1 MYRVLMPGEPEVRLE
16 VSKAVLASRPGQGQD
31 RVAIVRVRGGYVV
44 AVADGAGGLG
54 GGAKAADRAL
64 RDVAAHARTDLVQE
78 PQAWT
83 SLLEGTDAALASA
96 GGQCAIVLAS
106 VIGTRIVGAS
116 VGDCGAWLVD
126 DTTTD
131 LTAKQFRKPLL
142 GSGASSAVPFEA
154 ELNPGATLLLA
165 SDGLLKHAPH
175 DRIWSLVR
183 EPELCCRRALP
194 CFHAVSHSHCADR
207 SSTNSQTLH
216 NQCAMDAPTMVP
228 VRFRSQAKSSAGMKT
243 ARRQGA
249 GVSR

>member
-175 DRIWSLVR
+175 ERISSLMR
-183 EPELCCRRALP
+183 DTASRAAIGWPPIVPLTARGESLP
-194 CFHAVSHSHCADR
+194 PQAK
-207 SSTNSQTLH
+207 QT
-216 NQCAMDAPTMVP
+216 
-228 VRFRSQAKSSAGMKT
+228 SQAERTLFRTVPPFRT
-243 ARRQGA
+243 AVAATRY
-249 GVSR
+249 